1 MKKIYIL
8 FVLLLSIFTKVNA
21 QEITVNLNVDSN
33 PNPEISEWV
42 DRTELAILTIVNTN
56 ERFVDLEYKIV
67 TKIYKDGE
75 LVVETKTS
83 QMPIMY
89 LPFGSETFLA
99 DEIVPYNALTF
110 YGNIEKTITQTG
122 LLPAG
127 MYSFCVSL
135 VDLKGNLLT
144 KQESICKPMVITDYQ
159 LPELIYPI
167 ENTTILAQNLP
178 STLFTWS
185 PIAPTP
191 PGDEGIK
198 YIIAITEVLQK
209 QTPARA
215 FDVNYPLVEEEIMA
229 GTQFNWPTDID
240 IPDEDTQYVWS
251 IKPVT
256 YNDNPYKSG
265 KNSFVKIGTF
275 NVKTNN
281 RSSENGEDDK
291 IATGNSENTT
301 TKNSKQNESC
311 ECLNGDNIDVSFLPI
326 NLYTNTSGKTII
338 EVSGLLTLQNM
349 IRACMSDVQLQL
361 SPWELQKYDFP
372 NWQFHIRI
380 GYDATHTPI
389 FDSSVGAGD
398 TSSHVY
404 DTHALQMA
412 CVKTE
417 QLQIEVT
424 VINKQ
429 LDFNCTMVFFKDIP
443 EEFLNTIYG
452 EKENCNCEENLI
464 SEPTVL
470 ITQSDAETDPLK
482 MQLVNYETYKNYVLG
497 CANNPDDFTVNA
509 AINWG
514 DGTPLTY
521 SASPNTEHTYTSID
535 DMPAS
540 VELLFELKP

>member
-1 MKKIYIL
+1 MKKLYIL
-8 FVLLLSIFTKVNA
+8 FVLILSIFIKVNA
-21 QEITVNLNVDSN
+21 QEINVSLNVDSN

-42 DRTELAILTIVNTN
+42 NRTELALLTIVNTN
-56 ERFVDLEYKIV
+56 EKYVDLEYKIQ
-67 TKIYKDGE
+67 TKIFKDGE
-75 LVVETKTS
+75 LVIETKTS

-127 MYSFCVSL
+127 NYSFCVSL
-135 VDLKGNLLT
+135 IDLEGNFLT
-144 KQESICKPMVITDYQ
+144 RQESVCKPMLITDYQ
-159 LPELIYPI
+159 LPELISPI
-167 ENTTILAQNLP
+167 ENTTILAQNLY
-178 STLFTWS
+178 STLFTWT
-185 PIAPTP
+185 PIAPSP
-191 PGDEGIK
+191 PGDQGVK
-198 YIIAITEVLQK
+198 YIIAISEVKGK

-215 FDVNYPLVEEEIMA
+215 FDVNYPIIEEEIMA

-240 IPDEDTQYVWS
+240 IPDKDTQYVWS

-256 YNDNPYKSG
+256 FNDNPYKSG
-265 KNSFVKIGTF
+265 ESNFIKIETF
-275 NVKTNN
+275 NVKINN
-281 RSSENGEDDK
+281 RSSENGDDDK

-326 NLYTNTSGKTII
+326 NLYTNTSGKTVI
-338 EVSGLLTLQNM
+338 EVSGLLALQNM

-361 SPWELQKYDFP
+361 SPQELDKYNFG

-380 GYDATHTPI
+380 GFDATHTPLL
-389 FDSSVGAGD
+389 DLGTVGD

-404 DTHALQMA
+404 DTNAIGMP
-412 CVKTE
+412 CVQTE
-417 QLQIEVT
+417 QLQIEVR
-424 VINKQ
+424 VVNKQ

-452 EKENCNCEENLI
+452 EKETCNCEENSI

-470 ITQSDAETDPLK
+470 ITQSDAEADPLK

-497 CANNPDDFTVNA
+497 CANNPEDFVINA